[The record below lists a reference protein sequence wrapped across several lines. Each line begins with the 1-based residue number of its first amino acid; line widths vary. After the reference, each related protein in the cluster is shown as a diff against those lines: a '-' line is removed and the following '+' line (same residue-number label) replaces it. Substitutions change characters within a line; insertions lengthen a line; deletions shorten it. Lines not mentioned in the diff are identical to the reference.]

1 MIDTHCHLG
10 FDCYDDRREA
20 VLADARAAG
29 VRGFITVSTTTGDCE
44 RNLAIAANHPDVW
57 CTAGVHPLHSDE
69 PIDWEQMIAVGRN
82 PKCIAWGELGLDNHY
97 KHPPRETQRRV
108 LEAQLDLLA
117 RCAQDGLTKPIVVH
131 CRDAFDD
138 VLAVFRDA
146 PFDPSRYVFH
156 CFTGTPD
163 DARKVLHFGA
173 WISFTGVVTF
183 RNAPEVAKAARL
195 VPDERIMVE
204 TDAPFLTP
212 EPHRKVRPNEP
223 KYVVDTARF
232 LARDRGADF
241 AAFERVL
248 DANAERFFGIA
259 LPPATNPA

>member
-10 FDCYDDRREA
+10 FDCYDDRRDQ
-20 VLADARAAG
+20 VLAAARAAG
-29 VRGFITVSTTTGDCE
+29 VRGFITVSTTTRDCR
-44 RNLAIAANHPDVW
+44 RNLAIANAHPDVW

-69 PIDWEQMIAVGRN
+69 PIDWDEMIEVGRHE
-82 PKCIAWGELGLDNHY
+82 KCIAWGELGLDNHY
-97 KHPPRETQRRV
+97 KQPPRETQRRV
-108 LEAQLDLLA
+108 LNEQLKVLA
-117 RCAQDGLTKPIVVH
+117 RCAEAGLTKPIVVH

-146 PFDPSRYVFH
+146 PFDPARYVFH
-156 CFTGTPD
+156 CFTGSPD
-163 DARKVLHFGA
+163 DARKVLDFGA

-183 RNAPEVAKAARL
+183 RNAPEVAEAARL
-195 VPDERIMVE
+195 VPDDRIMVE

-232 LARDRGADF
+232 LAQDRGVDPAS
-241 AAFERVL
+241 FERVL
-248 DANAERFFGIA
+248 DANAERFFGIT
-259 LPPATNPA
+259 LPPATNRA